1 MYCECVIYRTRK
13 VKVWIMMSSRNTLL
27 NVYAMM
33 NVHIANIVFLAR
45 IQMLCTVFWSM
56 TLCRLFST
64 KKSIKIN
71 TNNDDDV
78 KNDISRRSLI
88 DFARQ
93 LLKYWTVI
101 LLSRENSYYVCSA
114 SVLKCWDTIRTSR
127 WQFCTF
133 IALFTVSPKSTDNV
147 QV

>member
-1 MYCECVIYRTRK
+1 
-13 VKVWIMMSSRNTLL
+13 
-27 NVYAMM
+27 
-33 NVHIANIVFLAR
+33 
-45 IQMLCTVFWSM
+45 M

-114 SVLKCWDTIRTSR
+114 SVLKC
-127 WQFCTF
+127 
-133 IALFTVSPKSTDNV
+133 
-147 QV
+147 